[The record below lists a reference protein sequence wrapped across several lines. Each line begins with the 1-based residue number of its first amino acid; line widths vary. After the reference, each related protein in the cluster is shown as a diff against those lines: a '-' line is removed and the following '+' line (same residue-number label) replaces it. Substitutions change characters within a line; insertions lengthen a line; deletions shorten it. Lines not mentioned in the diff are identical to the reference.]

1 MALLTATSP
10 VLAAE
15 LGSYPAFLA
24 GADGTLDAYVV
35 IGSDAAVSD
44 VVGAVDLAT
53 RLAEVGETTTTQSC
67 PGSAVDVDGLVKD
80 TIAIQKGYIDDTFPG
95 TIRSFHYDKLTTS
108 TISWNGNTYDYYET
122 IYLDDDKIYTSHD
135 FNTAGINGTQ
145 SLVVPTNVLKYQ
157 YVFKK
162 ALNLSSKNGLGTITN
177 PEYTYPINIQLL
189 GKPFQIVGLGTN
201 QVKMLAGSVGTA
213 SATTP
218 VVYGDYSVYSDLGID
233 ATWARV
239 IVKDAAGNTVGQ
251 QTINQGSDYSFTS
264 IGLTVKLTA
273 VRALADGTVV
283 GSDLVV
289 GATNA
294 VEKTYPV
301 SCDISGTG
309 SSDYRFPGE
318 TEWCIQASGFTDG
331 NVAVDDKIEVVYKP
345 TTTKYIKSTD
355 ANPAMALPNDYGMI
369 GFVGDGWNY
378 DTWTTLTFTPV
389 AGKTA
394 YWDKGM
400 TGATNT
406 TLAAS
411 NLNGIEIAA
420 DVPGSIVDPIHGT
433 NAYDKVYIL
442 YNYTLENATATDP
455 RYPVMV
461 GFYDSINNRI
471 AVDLTAGT
479 GYYSVLDD
487 ANETSVYTFNF
498 TISYSNG
505 AARGDWHLLN
515 VTTVL
520 NPDLRLDMALGTTGY
535 DNSVNLTWQ
544 PKTTSWSTT
553 AAPEFRLGSSSSAQ
567 AEDIKVL
574 STDTSGVS
582 QTVNIG
588 AATTDVVTDSGAIV
602 VTPATYT
609 GSDKAMVKVPAQALY
624 AKMYV
629 GELGGTTEGGDVSY
643 TSYPS
648 VPITSAIA
656 KLDTEMSSLKTA
668 KNLILVGGPCINDLV
683 AELASS
689 GDFDYSCDS
698 WPARDF
704 GLITA
709 IDDAFATGKVALVV
723 AGTNAAETRVA
734 TSALQMYD
742 TILDGVTAGSV
753 EVTGTVGAPV
763 VA

>member
-15 LGSYPAFLA
+15 LGSYPALLK

-53 RLAEVGETTTTQSC
+53 RLAEVGETTTSKSC

-80 TIAIQKGYIDDTFPG
+80 TIAIQNGTIDDTFPG

-145 SLVVPTNVLKYQ
+145 TLVVPTNVLKYQ

-162 ALNLSSKNGLGTITN
+162 ALDLSSKNGLGTIAS

-189 GKPFQIVGLGTN
+189 GKPFQIVGLGKD

-218 VVYGDYSVYSDLGID
+218 VVYGDYSVYSDLGSD
-233 ATWARV
+233 NAWARV
-239 IVKDAAGNTVGQ
+239 IVKDAAGNTVGTQ
-251 QTINQGSDYSFTS
+251 VINEGSDYSFTS
-264 IGLTVKLTA
+264 ISLTVKLTD
-273 VRALADGTVV
+273 VRALTDGTVV
-283 GSDLVV
+283 GSDIVV

-309 SSDYRFPGE
+309 SNDYKFPGE
-318 TEWCIQASGFTDG
+318 TEWCIQAYGFTDG
-331 NVAVDDKIEVVYKP
+331 NVSVNDKIEVVFKP
-345 TTTKYIKSTD
+345 STTKYIKSTD
-355 ANPAMALPNDYGMI
+355 ANPAIELPNNYGKI
-369 GFVGDGWNY
+369 GFVGNGWNY
-378 DTWTTLTFTPV
+378 DTWTTLTFQTV
-389 AGKTA
+389 DGKSV
-394 YWDKGM
+394 YWDEGL
-400 TGATNT
+400 TGASNT
-406 TLAAS
+406 TIAAS
-411 NLNGIEIAA
+411 GLTGIEIAA
-420 DVPGSIVDPIHGT
+420 DVGGSLVYNT
-433 NAYDKVYIL
+433 NGYDKVYVLFDDAVIV
-442 YNYTLENATATDP
+442 NASYTG
-455 RYPVMV
+455 YPVII
-461 GFYDSINNRI
+461 GFWDPVNNRI
-471 AVDLTAGT
+471 ASDVSANFTDVYRMLDG
-479 GYYSVLDD
+479 GY
-487 ANETSVYTFNF
+487 NENFNF
-498 TISYSNG
+498 SFAVSYSNG
-505 AARGDWHLLN
+505 AAAGDQQTLSISLGAPNSTAHIFAN
-515 VTTVL
+515 ATTI
-520 NPDLRLDMALGTTGY
+520 GSTTY
-535 DNSVNLTWQ
+535 NSSVIINYRN
-544 PKTTSWSTT
+544 KTSWTT
-553 AAPEFRLGSSSSAQ
+553 TPPAFQLYTSSSAQ
-567 AEDIKVL
+567 AEDVQAL
-574 STDTSGVS
+574 STDVSGTM
-582 QTVNIG
+582 QTVSVGTASN
-588 AATTDVVTDSGAIV
+588 DVVTDSGAIIVNPNAYSGSNKV
-602 VTPATYT
+602 V
-609 GSDKAMVKVPAQALY
+609 VKVPAQALY